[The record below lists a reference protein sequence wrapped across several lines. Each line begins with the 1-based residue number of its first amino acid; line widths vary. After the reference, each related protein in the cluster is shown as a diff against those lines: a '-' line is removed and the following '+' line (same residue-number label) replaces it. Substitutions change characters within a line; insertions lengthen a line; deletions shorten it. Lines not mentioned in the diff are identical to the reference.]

1 MHIILV
7 VHGGI
12 FQNPFSE
19 RYAFA
24 LKVAC
29 ADQANQTSEEGGV
42 TDYIPRSRGELGT
55 NNYCKAMMYAT

>member
-1 MHIILV
+1 MGYLALCLYELIITHLSFNVYYIMHIILV

-24 LKVAC
+24 FKVVC
-29 ADQANQTSEEGGV
+29 VDHPTE
-42 TDYIPRSRGELGT
+42 
-55 NNYCKAMMYAT
+55 